1 MAGTIIADYIRTDAN
16 RLSLNVGN
24 TTVASINANGI
35 LNSSGGVILN
45 ANGTFASGVTL
56 PTSSLSG
63 TVATAQIA
71 DSAITRAKMGF
82 TGVPLQ
88 IVQAVNTTSITTTS
102 TSFVAS
108 SFAASIT
115 PTFSTSKILVMVFG
129 GVHDQTTTSVYNY
142 STIYRNNS
150 VNLSTSSNGMMQSHY
165 MTVSTYSSNQSMM
178 FLDSPATTS
187 STTYTFYVKVGGGTG
202 YFNNNGV
209 LTMTLMEIAG

>member
-82 TGVPLQ
+82 TGAPLQ
-88 IVQAVNTTSITTTS
+88 IVQVVNTTSITTTS

-108 SFAASIT
+108 SLTASIT

-129 GVHDQTTTSVYNY
+129 GVHDQTTTGVYNY
-142 STIYRNNS
+142 STVYRNNS
-150 VNLSTSSNGMMQSHY
+150 TNLSTSSNGMMQSSY
-165 MTVSTYSSNQSMM
+165 MPNSTYTSNQSIM
-178 FLDSPATTS
+178 FLDSPATTA
-187 STTYTFYVKVGGGTG
+187 STTYTFYVKAGAGTA
-202 YFNNNGV
+202 YFNNSGV
-209 LTMTLMEIAG
+209 LTLTLMEIAG

>member
-16 RLSLNVGN
+16 KLSLNVGN
-24 TTVASINANGI
+24 TTIASVNAMGI
-35 LNSSGGVILN
+35 LNSNGGVILN

-88 IVQAVNTTSITTTS
+88 IVQVVNTTSITTTS

-108 SFAASIT
+108 SLTASIT

-129 GVHDQTTTSVYNY
+129 GIYDQTITGTYNS
-142 STIYRNNS
+142 STVYRNNTT
-150 VNLSTSSNGMMQSHY
+150 NLSTSSNGNMQSTY
-165 MTVSTYSSNQSMM
+165 MPNSTYTSNQSIM

-202 YFNNNGV
+202 YFNNSVV